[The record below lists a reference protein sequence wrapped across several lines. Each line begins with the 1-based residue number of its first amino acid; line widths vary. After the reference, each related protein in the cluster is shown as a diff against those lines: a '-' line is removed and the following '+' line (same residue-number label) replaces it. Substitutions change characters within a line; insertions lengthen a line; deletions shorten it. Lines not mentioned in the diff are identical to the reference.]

1 MCMHGIMTNR
11 RQYNPISVAE
21 DDGYHVAG
29 ALVVAPERAMPYAIA
44 QLYERSQNA
53 ATFQCL

>member
-1 MCMHGIMTNR
+1 MHGIMTNR

-29 ALVVAPERAMPYAIA
+29 ALVVAPERAMPYALA